1 MPRGV
6 HCTLVGALGYTGVNP
21 WYKNLLKIQKHHTRP
36 FRRLEIEKLVPMSL
50 DFDSAQLPNPNL
62 TDLHHAWREQLRRFI
77 DVEIMPYADD
87 WDEAGEIPIGLW
99 PKAAE
104 VGLLGLSYPEA
115 YGGTPGDVWLGQ
127 ITAEELGRVGAGGI
141 NASLMVHN
149 IGLPPIINWGSQTM
163 KDAIAPPILRGEAW
177 ISLGITEPGGGSD
190 VANLQT
196 TAVRDGDDYVVNGSK
211 TYITGG
217 MRANWVSTAVR
228 TGGEGAGGVSML
240 LIPTDAEG
248 FSRTALNRKQGWWAS
263 DTATLYFDN
272 VRVPATQLIGEEN
285 QGFRVIMTNFNSER
299 MGMAIHMEAAARVCM
314 EEAVSWARERKT
326 FGKRLGDHQVI
337 RHKIA
342 MMKQKIN
349 ATQAYIRVCNES
361 IERGEPN
368 PADIA
373 LLKVQ
378 ASEVMEFCAREAM
391 QVLGGLGFMRG
402 SRTERIYRE
411 VRVNAIGGGS
421 EEIMRDL
428 ASRQY
433 GL

>member
-1 MPRGV
+1 
-6 HCTLVGALGYTGVNP
+6 
-21 WYKNLLKIQKHHTRP
+21 
-36 FRRLEIEKLVPMSL
+36 MSL
-50 DFDSAQLPNPNL
+50 DFDSARLPNPHM
-62 TDLHHAWREQLRRFI
+62 TDLHHAWREQLRKFV
-77 DVEIMPYADD
+77 DTEIMPYADD
-87 WDEAGEIPIGLW
+87 WDEAGEIPIDLW
-99 PKAAE
+99 PKAAAI
-104 VGLLGLSYPEA
+104 GLLGLGYPEA
-115 YGGTPGDVWLGQ
+115 YGGTPGDTWLGE
-127 ITAEELGRVGAGGI
+127 IAAEELGRIGAGGI

-149 IGLPPIINWGSQTM
+149 IGLPPIMNWGSEAM
-163 KDAIAPPILRGEAW
+163 KAEVAPPILRGEAW

-196 TAVRDGDDYVVNGSK
+196 TAVREGESFVVNGSK

-217 MRANWVSTAVR
+217 MRANWITTAVR
-228 TGGEGAGGVSML
+228 TGGEGAGGISML
-240 LIPTDAEG
+240 LIPTDSNG
-248 FSRTALNRKQGWWAS
+248 FARTSLDRKQGWWAS

-272 VRVPATQLIGEEN
+272 VRVPAAHLIGGEN
-285 QGFRVIMTNFNSER
+285 QGFKVIMTNFNSER
-299 MGMAIHMEAAARVCM
+299 MGMAILMEASARVCL
-314 EEAVSWARERKT
+314 EEAVAWARERQT
-326 FGKRLGDHQVI
+326 FGKRLADHQVI

-361 IERGEPN
+361 MVRGEPN

-378 ASEVMEFCAREAM
+378 ASEVMEFCARETL
-391 QVLGGLGFMRG
+391 QILGGLGFMRG
-402 SRTERIYRE
+402 SRAERIYRE